1 MTETQKPGG
10 PKIRHDGDEAQRNS
24 TRHHVGTAQVGD
36 ITIAYEDMGN
46 LDDPAVLLI
55 MGLSAQLTFWQTE
68 FCETIVARGYRVVR
82 FDNRDIGLSTHLDGA
97 RVGGNALTGLAR
109 LAKHELG
116 LPSEVPY
123 TLVDMAGD
131 AVGLLD
137 ALGIRRAHIVGGSMG
152 GMIAQIVAGKYAD
165 RVLSVSILFSST
177 NEAFLPPPAPSK
189 LKALLTGP
197 GKGATREQYVENAAN
212 AMRTIG
218 SPKYALPWEESL
230 RRAGLAYDRAH
241 DPAGIVRQTAA
252 VMGTGSLKKYTT
264 AISAPTVVIH
274 GKIDGLMRPSGGKA
288 IHRAVKGSKLVLID
302 DMGHDLPEPLWPQI
316 ISELTENFAR
326 AGKSQPE

>member
-1 MTETQKPGG
+1 MSGT
-10 PKIRHDGDEAQRNS
+10 RNQ
-24 TRHHVGTAQVGD
+24 VGTAQVGE

-46 LDDPAVLLI
+46 PDDPAVLLI

-68 FCETIVARGYRVVR
+68 FCEAIVAKGYRVVR
-82 FDNRDIGLSTHLDGA
+82 FDNRDIGLSTHLDGT
-97 RVGGNALTGLAR
+97 RVGGNLLSGLAR
-109 LAKHELG
+109 MVKHGLG
-116 LPSEVPY
+116 LPSDVPY
-123 TLVDMAGD
+123 TLVDMAED
-131 AVGLLD
+131 TVGLLD
-137 ALGIRRAHIVGGSMG
+137 ALDIGQAHIVGGSMG
-152 GMIAQIVAGKYAD
+152 GMIAQVVAGKYAD
-165 RVLSVSILFSST
+165 RVRSAAILFSST

-189 LKALLTGP
+189 LKALLSGP
-197 GKGATREQYVENAAN
+197 GRGASREQYVENAAR
-212 AMRTIG
+212 AARTIG
-218 SPKYALPWEESL
+218 SPRYARPWEESL

-274 GKIDGLMRPSGGKA
+274 GKVDRLMRPSGGKA
-288 IHRAVKGSKLVLID
+288 IARAVKGSKLVLID

-326 AGKSQPE
+326 AR